1 MCERGTKFYDDLET
15 HLLQYKDE
23 CGIFCCVLPKDVSDI
38 HAELLKRGIDCVKY
52 HGPLSQEVKLTN
64 QMK

>member
-23 CGIFCCVLPKDVSDI
+23 CGIFYCVLPKDVSDI